1 MPNDLNIRIKIN
13 SDTKALEV
21 TQTEFDKLGKST
33 ESASREVEKSS
44 DRVANSIDNIS
55 SKATKAAG
63 VIAGVF
69 VFDKLKDG
77 AKEFLSTA
85 GQFEQYA
92 VSLEV
97 LSGSASKAQ
106 QGFDW
111 IKDFTAKTPYEL
123 NETTEAFIRLKAYG
137 IDATDGSLRI
147 LGDTSAAL
155 SKPLMSAVEAMA
167 DAITGENERLKEFG
181 ITASVSGKK
190 IAYNWIDS
198 SGQAKIKVIDNNK
211 QIIKSTLEAIFNEKY
226 AGMMDKQSQTLNGMV
241 SNFEDTWTN
250 LENTI
255 TNNSGAFD
263 VAKSSISGATTAL
276 QTMGDHLDDIV
287 LYGKY
292 TLEAASAIAIYKG
305 AVIGVNT
312 VQNLHAKYMAAST
325 IATTTYNIATNT
337 TTASVER
344 LTFAQ
349 LALNTAMKANPW
361 MIAGTA
367 AIGLGVVL
375 THEMDK
381 FNAASKNALDGVKN
395 LQTAESVQKEID
407 RTVNALSESKKK
419 IADWGGLDSIFGNRA
434 IEEKNAAR
442 LENRLKFLGSKLSEL
457 GQTADTTS
465 SKVSNVSSPLT
476 DAEIEKQKKAAESL
490 KQSYLS
496 INKDIANLVGTDHD
510 KAIASINEQAE
521 KYRNAKVDEL
531 TVASYISSAKLA
543 LIQKETEEQNKLLI
557 DHYKSAGED
566 DAAYYLQLSSD
577 IDEMVKKGIYSYDYI
592 NQYRID
598 KDNEYLTKKA
608 QIEFEADQAS
618 LNAQVKYID
627 DQRSASIEY
636 YKAIGSDADVFVL
649 EEADRM
655 QKLAET
661 GAYTN
666 AQMLAIWTKDNEKF
680 QKEQREKDNKFW
692 YDLLSDFEK
701 AMGEQIFD
709 AMTDKWQS
717 FGDWLKDFWSS
728 ITTSIA
734 RAASS
739 QLSKGIIDEVK
750 NMAGLGSSGSASS
763 NIVGTLK
770 TLLAGGAFAG
780 SAMYGATTDSA
791 GFTTTAGGTVIDAGG
806 QITKAGTD
814 NLGQVGDIVNG
825 ISTIKTAYEAMTG
838 ELSAS
843 IYSAINSASMN
854 LYGSGMMS
862 LNSATALNN
871 FGYGVANP
879 WAMSGANGATGYGAM
894 AGEAAL
900 GAAGG
905 YVLGKLGD
913 LLFGA
918 NTKAGSYGAI
928 GGSIGA
934 MTGNPVIALAGAA
947 LGSIIGGL
955 FGSTKEVDRG
965 LYFKNDTTSN
975 NGLNS
980 IQSYRD
986 TETKSWFSG
995 SGNSDYNDITDSQKK
1010 SIEGIFK
1017 SYDYLLNQLGSTKNI
1032 VLKASRYTAET
1043 FQDEI
1048 AKGFLATYMGIEQHA
1063 SEYLY
1068 SRNGVVFTKYND
1080 TEEMTKIYNMWSEYA
1095 KSVDKTVMQAL
1106 TDSVNTYI
1114 QSNRDFTIWELE
1126 RSGNTTEA
1134 LRQKAQWLQD
1144 DFANLENMMG
1154 VTGITVENFT
1164 SMYSDAVKDSLDP
1177 TTITQWQS
1185 LGSAL
1190 QSATDAQDSYAK
1202 ALQDTAVSGF
1212 NQLSSAYSTFS
1223 NGIDEA
1229 RSYLDQLNGSVLTFD
1244 QAGDDPAKIM
1254 QAYQAQTDQITQIS
1268 NNRISALQKELDYS
1282 KTLLKVASDLRY
1294 SAMSGTSQFTYADTM
1309 LNQYISD
1316 ATTKLASGKDISSE
1330 VQNISSLAG
1339 NYAQLA
1345 QNYYSD
1351 QVSFDYAVSSMA
1363 NKIEALGGKGSTS
1376 TLSDIETAIN
1386 MENDSLSTALK
1397 ALKDEASGRLQ
1408 SVIDAY
1414 STGQQLIADQM
1425 QSQLDS
1431 YVEFWGVDSPIVA
1444 KLQEILQS
1452 LGLQYSLNTSGAG
1465 SSSAS
1470 AITSAYQNILG
1481 RTPDTAGADYWTSK
1495 INSGDLN
1502 TGEAGIAIGAAAAT
1516 NGEISVSQ
1524 YITDLYTQGLGR
1536 TPDDSGLAYWNN
1548 VVSSG
1553 QLSIDQLA
1561 STFSSAAGS
1570 NGESFHKF
1578 ADGGLVKGGKG
1589 GIIGQI
1595 GEEDYDELILPLK
1608 DPNDPLGLKALRSD
1622 SLMMR
1627 QSDPMIALLG
1637 TIVTLL
1643 EKLGYDMNSV
1653 LSQISDNTKQSRRA

>member
-1 MPNDLNIRIKIN
+1 MASDLNIHIKIN
-13 SDTKALEV
+13 SDTKQLEMTQDGFEKISGSAKKTSAEIDNFDSSISKSINSVKNLAIAYVSLNTLMDSGRQFIDTADSMKLMNTRLELVSKNTAEYVSQQSALYNIAKETHSPLQATINLYTKLNDPLKELNATTQQINQVSESFVEGLKLGGATATEEASAILQFSQAMASGVLRGDEFNSMAENSPKLMQYMAKGMGVPV
-21 TQTEFDKLGKST
+21 TALRSMAEAGELTSGKVAESLLKMSDQIDKDFKRLPVTVGQSMTDLKTELSLDVEEFDKAHGITTSLAEGIKY
-33 ESASREVEKSS
+33 
-44 DRVANSIDNIS
+44 VANNLDDFTRYAKDATLAAGALYGGAIAVDVIKDIRLAMGELTLAQYAFNTAAKLNPYVIIATAGVGLATYLYDQKQQVQQAFDDQT
-55 SKATKAAG
+55 KATKKAQDEYNKNLTTEDGKVQQLGMSYNSLADS
-63 VIAGVF
+63 IA
-69 VFDKLKDG
+69 KLKKAG
-77 AKEFLSTA
+77 ASQTA
-85 GQFEQYA
+85 IS
-92 VSLEV
+92 SLE
-97 LSGSASKAQ
+97 AQ
-106 QGFDW
+106 Q
-111 IKDFTAKTPYEL
+111 K
-123 NETTEAFIRLKAYG
+123 
-137 IDATDGSLRI
+137 RI
-147 LGDTSAAL
+147 QQ
-155 SKPLMSAVEAMA
+155 EAMKYVSTSS
-167 DAITGENERLKEFG
+167 TGL
-181 ITASVSGKK
+181 
-190 IAYNWIDS
+190 
-198 SGQAKIKVIDNNK
+198 
-211 QIIKSTLEAIFNEKY
+211 
-226 AGMMDKQSQTLNGMV
+226 
-241 SNFEDTWTN
+241 
-250 LENTI
+250 
-255 TNNSGAFD
+255 
-263 VAKSSISGATTAL
+263 
-276 QTMGDHLDDIV
+276 
-287 LYGKY
+287 
-292 TLEAASAIAIYKG
+292 
-305 AVIGVNT
+305 
-312 VQNLHAKYMAAST
+312 
-325 IATTTYNIATNT
+325 
-337 TTASVER
+337 
-344 LTFAQ
+344 
-349 LALNTAMKANPW
+349 
-361 MIAGTA
+361 
-367 AIGLGVVL
+367 
-375 THEMDK
+375 
-381 FNAASKNALDGVKN
+381 
-395 LQTAESVQKEID
+395 
-407 RTVNALSESKKK
+407 
-419 IADWGGLDSIFGNRA
+419 
-434 IEEKNAAR
+434 
-442 LENRLKFLGSKLSEL
+442 
-457 GQTADTTS
+457 TTS
-465 SKVSNVSSPLT
+465 SVLSKS
-476 DAEIEKQKKAAESL
+476 EIEKQKKAAESL

-649 EEADRM
+649 EEANRM
-655 QKLAET
+655 QMLAET

-692 YDLLSDFEK
+692 YDLLGDFEK

-791 GFTTTAGGTVIDAGG
+791 GFTTTSGGTVIDAGG

-825 ISTIKTAYEAMTG
+825 ISSIKTAYEAMTG

-879 WAMSGANGATGYGAM
+879 WAMYGAEGYAGYGAM
-894 AGEAAL
+894 AGGAAIGGLGGYAL
-900 GAAGG
+900 GS
-905 YVLGKLGD
+905 LGD
-913 LLFGA
+913 MLFGA

-928 GGSIGA
+928 GGAIGSFA
-934 MTGNPVIALAGAA
+934 GPVGAIAGAV
-947 LGSIIGGL
+947 LGSVIGGL
-955 FGSTKEVDRG
+955 FGSTTKTVDSG
-965 LYFKNDTTSN
+965 LFFQNDTTSN
-975 NGLNS
+975 SGLNS
-980 IQSYRD
+980 IENYKD
-986 TETKSWFSG
+986 TEKKSWFGDGAKSAY
-995 SGNSDYNDITDSQKK
+995 SAITDSQKK
-1010 SIEGIFK
+1010 DIEGIFK

-1190 QSATDAQDSYAK
+1190 QSATDAQDSYTK

-1229 RSYLDQLNGSVLTFD
+1229 RGYLDQLNGSVMTFD

-1254 QAYQAQTDQITQIS
+1254 QAYQAQADQITQIS

-1294 SAMSGTSQFTYADTM
+1294 SAMSGTSQFTYTDTM

-1345 QNYYSD
+1345 QNYYTD
-1351 QVSFDYAVSSMA
+1351 QAGFDYAVSSMA

-1386 MENDSLSTALK
+1386 MENDSVSTALK

-1561 STFSSAAGS
+1561 GTFSSAAGS

-1643 EKLGYDMNSV
+1643 EKLGYDINSV
-1653 LSQISDNTKQSRRA
+1653 LSDISDNTKQSRRA